1 MEFLNKITLRGV
13 VGRVS
18 RNQYS
23 DKTAVNLNMITEYA
37 YTQPD
42 ECQYVEVT
50 WFHVTGWQDKPKCQ
64 DLAKVK
70 KDSFIEITGR
80 MKAVKYTDNEGN
92 DRITWNVIAQEVK
105 YIGQRSVDLAPV
117 YQTEKSDDENA
128 KDKITNY
135 YNVIIDVKKEAVEYI
150 KSFLTKRG
158 KNGKFTIDTD
168 VEDTLDPVRIL
179 VEVDRHTGDMGYE
192 KVDSIELIEND
203 QIYFETESNN
213 TEINELLTS
222 DIVDVYEYLL
232 YLDNESHWE
241 ERNIEIV
248 DGMLKLKEE

>member
-1 MEFLNKITLRGV
+1 MEFLNKITLRGA
-13 VGRVS
+13 VGMVS
-18 RNQYS
+18 RNQYG
-23 DKTAVNLNMITEYA
+23 DKTAVNLSLVTEYA

-50 WFHVTGWQDKPKCQ
+50 WFHVTGWQDMPKCQ

-135 YNVIIDVKKEAVEYI
+135 YNAIIDVKKEAVEYI

-158 KNGKFTIDTD
+158 KNGKFTIDID

-179 VEVDRHTGDMGYE
+179 IEVDRHTGDMGYE
-192 KVDSIELIEND
+192 KIDSIELIENG
-203 QIYFETESNN
+203 QIYFKTESNN

-241 ERNIEIV
+241 EIEIV
-248 DGMLKLKEE
+248 DGTLKIKEE